1 MTRGSSASV
10 LRTGR
15 NERKWERANRKKE
28 KTISFA
34 LRILRKLNR
43 SLTHMI
49 RRDDV
54 EPTCRLVD
62 LPDTSFLIPLLFLFP
77 LWISPSILNLAYN
90 SRRQSFARTY
100 PDCSSD
106 PRRGEVLSERDQ
118 GRFEFCESERK
129 KRGGT
134 KVRFVASFEGR
145 ERETRRDIPFCNSIQ
160 GGAAS

>member
-118 GRFEFCESERK
+118 GRFEFCESEK
-129 KRGGT
+129 KKGDESQIRCKLRGTG
-134 KVRFVASFEGR
+134 EGDQ
-145 ERETRRDIPFCNSIQ
+145 ERHTFL
-160 GGAAS
+160 